1 LISEICNCLNLTSFS
16 KERTNHCE
24 HVTWIRSGKHQIIF
38 GHVDIIWFI
47 NKTGHDL

>member
-24 HVTWIRSGKHQIIF
+24 HVT
-38 GHVDIIWFI
+38 
-47 NKTGHDL
+47 